1 MTHNLNANP
10 ALLSLSEIASDAHA
24 RIQRDFTDI
33 NPVIGIMQGM
43 RKMGIPADVM
53 SIDCLKTKKRILI
66 VLHDEHPGLIQY
78 QYTFIDQDPGDEY
91 QAVRSDDFS
100 AESLYAWIKDY
111 FRE

>member
-1 MTHNLNANP
+1 MENKLNANP
-10 ALLSLSEIASDAHA
+10 ALMSLSEIASEAHA
-24 RIQRDFTDI
+24 RIQQDFTDI

-78 QYTFIDQDPGDEY
+78 QYTYLDQDPGDKY
-91 QAVRSDDFS
+91 QAVRSEDFTT
-100 AESLYAWIKDY
+100 ELLYQWIKTY
-111 FRE
+111 FRD